1 MKRSDE
7 LIQKLNLNPHPEGG
21 YYASIFKGDTPES
34 NALRPQYTSIYFL
47 LKENDR
53 SHFHQLTA
61 DELWYFHE
69 GSALTIHM
77 IEPSGLYRTET
88 LGLDIAKGE
97 RPQVLVKKGTIF
109 GSTVNGDYGLVG
121 CMVSPG
127 FCFDDF
133 TLFTEKELL
142 ERYPQHVSIIK
153 QLTIKDS

>member
-1 MKRSDE
+1 MKRSE
-7 LIQKLNLNPHPEGG
+7 VLIQTLNLIPHPEGG
-21 YYASIFKGDTPES
+21 YYASTFRGDES
-34 NALRPQYTSIYFL
+34 ETEQLRPQYTSIYFL

-69 GSALTIHM
+69 GASLTIHM
-77 IEPSGLYRTET
+77 IEPSGLYRTEI
-88 LGLDIAKGE
+88 LGLDILKGE

-127 FCFDDF
+127 FSFDDF
-133 TLFTEKELL
+133 KLFTERELL
-142 ERYPQHVSIIK
+142 EQYPQHASIINR
-153 QLTIKDS
+153 LTIKDS